1 MKKISTP
8 VPVPD
13 YSLINCGCSAAMPPS
28 FFYGVLLP
36 SISSGNQ
43 VVAALDSV
51 QHLIWGVR
59 AILAELKY
67 KDGFLN
73 SPNAYAFYQNELVC
87 LESYFKQL
95 EEKSAQL

>member
-1 MKKISTP
+1 MTKISTP
-8 VPVPD
+8 D
-13 YSLINCGCSAAMPPS
+13 QSAEKQFINTGISSIMPPS

-36 SISSGNQ
+36 SISSDHQ
-43 VVAALDSV
+43 VVTALDSV
-51 QHLIWGVR
+51 QHLIWSVR
-59 AILAELKY
+59 LIIAELKY

-73 SPNAYAFYQNELVC
+73 SPNAYAFYTNELVC